1 VSYTPAVL
9 RRSGP
14 LAVALAAV
22 LAFGLGVALRP
33 FHRTAAKAPPTV
45 VQQVRTELTTRYYR
59 PVPQRIL
66 RMESVPAMLAALDD
80 PYTRYLS
87 RSELRF
93 ARRAIHEGYSGVGLT
108 LLPGDNGLL
117 VTRTPHGPAKLA
129 GIRPGDT
136 ILAVDGASVAGLPFE
151 EALGRI
157 LGRAGSTVTL
167 RVRRGLHTLTF
178 RVVRT
183 RFKRPSVHMRL
194 TPEGVGVIRI
204 DRFSLRSAPLT
215 ADAARRLE
223 LAGARGLV
231 LDLRGNPGGLLS
243 QAVAVASLFLEQGRT
258 IAALSGIHRRDE
270 LIFARGGAKSRLPL
284 CVLVDGASA
293 SAAEVVAGALHDH
306 GRALVVGRPTFGKS
320 LVQEIDLLPS
330 GAALKLTVATYRTP
344 GGVDISRRGVRPDVR
359 TSRPLARALALLS
372 VAT

>member
-1 VSYTPAVL
+1 
-9 RRSGP
+9 
-14 LAVALAAV
+14 

-33 FHRTAAKAPPTV
+33 FDRTPAQRPPTLL
-45 VQQVRTELTTRYYR
+45 QQVRTELATRYYR
-59 PVPQRIL
+59 PVPQRVL
-66 RMESVPAMLAALDD
+66 RMQSVPAMLAALGD

-93 ARRAIHEGYSGVGLT
+93 ARRAVNEGYSGVGLT
-108 LLPGDNGLL
+108 LLPGRNGLL
-117 VTRTPHGPAKLA
+117 VTRTPQGPAKLA

-157 LGRAGSTVTL
+157 VGRAGSTVRL
-167 RVRRGLHTLTF
+167 RVWRGHHTFTF
-178 RVVRT
+178 RVVRQ
-183 RFKRPSVHMRL
+183 RFKRPSVHARL
-194 TPEGVGVIRI
+194 TPDGIGVIRI
-204 DRFSLRSAPLT
+204 DRFSLRSARLT

-243 QAVAVASLFLEQGRT
+243 QAVGVASLFLEDGRT
-258 IAALSGIHRRDE
+258 IAALSGAHRRDE
-270 LIFARGGAKSRLPL
+270 LIFAHGGAKSRLSL

-306 GRALVVGRPTFGKS
+306 GRALIVGRPTYGKS
-320 LVQEIDLLPS
+320 LVQEIDTLRS
-330 GAALKLTVATYRTP
+330 GAGLKLTVASYRTP

-359 TSRPLARALALLS
+359 TSRPLERALALLS

>member
-1 VSYTPAVL
+1 
-9 RRSGP
+9 
-14 LAVALAAV
+14 LAAV

-33 FHRTAAKAPPTV
+33 FDRTPAQRHPTLL
-45 VQQVRTELTTRYYR
+45 QQVRTELATRYYR
-59 PVPQRIL
+59 PVPQRVL
-66 RMESVPAMLAALDD
+66 QLQSVPAMLAALDD

-87 RSELRF
+87 RNELRL
-93 ARRAIHEGYSGVGLT
+93 ARRAVHEGYSGVGLT
-108 LLPGDNGLL
+108 LLPGGKGLL
-117 VTRTPHGPAKLA
+117 VTRRPQGPAKLA

-157 LGRAGSTVTL
+157 LGRAGSTVRL
-167 RVRRGLHTLTF
+167 RVLRGRHTFTF
-178 RVVRT
+178 RVVRH
-183 RFKRPSVHMRL
+183 RFKRPSVHARL
-194 TPEGVGVIRI
+194 TPERVGVIRI
-204 DRFSLRSAPLT
+204 DRFSLHSGRLT
-215 ADAARRLE
+215 AEAARRLE

-258 IAALSGIHRRDE
+258 IAALSGVHRRDA
-270 LIFARGGAKSRLPL
+270 LIFARAGAKSRLPL

-306 GRALVVGRPTFGKS
+306 GRALIVGRPTYGKS
-320 LVQEIDLLPS
+320 LVQEIDTLPS
-330 GAALKLTVATYRTP
+330 GAALKLTVASYRTP
-344 GGVDISRRGVRPDVR
+344 RGVDISRRGVLPDVR
-359 TSRPLARALALLS
+359 TSRPLERALALLS